1 MIIGL
6 TGGIGSGKTTVAK
19 LFETMGCILY
29 NSDDSAKEAYYNTVV
44 KQKVINLLGENA
56 YLSTNEI
63 NKAYIS
69 NKVFSDRVL
78 LDKLNAII
86 HPVVK
91 DDFTRFQKKHSS
103 SIIIKESA
111 LLFET
116 GIYKELDKT
125 ILVTASIETK
135 IQRIKKRNSFSDDE
149 INKRINSQWTDE
161 HKTALADFVILNDDS
176 DALIP
181 QVATI
186 IHQLKYNA

>member
-161 HKTALADFVILNDDS
+161 HKTPLADFVILNDDS